1 VSVSAIAVFAV
12 VVVAYVSQSHR
23 LERLHLTA
31 PIVFSAVGAAF
42 GLAVAR
48 GGAEPSFVRGL
59 AEGTLAL
66 VLFHDAAQVQPRQL
80 RREAGLCTR
89 LLLLGLPLTI
99 LAGFGTARLLFPG
112 AGVWLAL
119 LLAAALAPTDA
130 GLGAATVLHPAVPAR
145 VRRVLNVES
154 GLNDGLATPVVLFAI
169 AAVATPADDEAV
181 LEVSALKEL
190 SIGLLVGVVLG
201 TVCGLLLSWAFH
213 RRLVEVDLLP
223 VAALAVPLLTYY
235 GSVALHGNG
244 FVAAFVS
251 GTAFAAAVVSPAT
264 RPHRNGAE
272 DAGPAEP
279 DRPAVLQFVEW
290 TSVILGYAV
299 WALFGIVAVAHL
311 GQVFTWPGLVFA
323 VLSLTVLRMVPV
335 ALVLLGTGLR
345 RRSVLFIGWFGPR
358 GLASVVFA
366 LLAVESLPVGT
377 GLEAVIG
384 AIATTVML
392 SVVLHGVTADP
403 WARAYGRWIAA
414 ERPAVELAGSVEPV
428 AGRGSPHGRSR
439 GQAGEQRPQ

>member
-1 VSVSAIAVFAV
+1 MSASAVAVFAV

-31 PIVFSAVGAAF
+31 PIVFSAVGAAI

-48 GGAEPSFVRGL
+48 AGAAPNVVRGL

-66 VLFHDAAQVQPRQL
+66 VLFHDAAQIQPRQL
-80 RREAGLCTR
+80 RQEAGLCLR

-99 LAGFGTARLLFPG
+99 LAGFGTAWLLFPG

-154 GLNDGLATPVVLFAI
+154 GLNDGLATPVVLFAS
-169 AAVATPADDEAV
+169 AAVGTPAGGEAG
-181 LEVSALKEL
+181 LEMSALREL
-190 SIGLLVGVVLG
+190 SIGLLVGVLLG
-201 TVCGLLLSWAFH
+201 TACGLLLSWTFH
-213 RRLVEVDLLP
+213 RRLVQVDLLP

-235 GSVALHGNG
+235 GSVALQGNG

-251 GTAFAAAVVSPAT
+251 GTAFAAAVVSPST
-264 RPHRNGAE
+264 GPVR
-272 DAGPAEP
+272 AGPAEP
-279 DRPAVLQFVEW
+279 ERPAVLQVVEW
-290 TSVILGYAV
+290 TSVLLGYAV
-299 WALFGIVAVAHL
+299 WALFGVVAVAHL
-311 GQVFTWPGLVFA
+311 GQVFTWRGLIFA
-323 VLSLTVLRMVPV
+323 VLSLTLLRMVPV
-335 ALVLLGTGLR
+335 ALALIGTGLR

-366 LLAVESLPVGT
+366 LLAVESLPAGT
-377 GLEAVIG
+377 DLEAVIG
-384 AIATTVML
+384 AIATTVLL

-403 WARAYGRWIAA
+403 WAHAYCRWVAA
-414 ERPAVELAGSVEPV
+414 ARPAGVQAGSVEPV
-428 AGRGSPHGRSR
+428 PGRG
-439 GQAGEQRPQ
+439 